1 MCKAPDSAQ
10 NLNFWKNL
18 KVLSNNIHYPW
29 PSPWSWSSSA
39 APLYEIM
46 EGAAMFLFRPWVEWE
61 ADCVVSEFDEV
72 AVGMDAFTVIIVENE
87 QEGG

>member
-1 MCKAPDSAQ
+1 
-10 NLNFWKNL
+10 
-18 KVLSNNIHYPW
+18 
-29 PSPWSWSSSA
+29 
-39 APLYEIM
+39 M